1 MVFKVRA
8 TAQFMTT
15 KSSVVGVILFVSV
28 ALSSPMVVAHEGPDP
43 LSHWYLQNE
52 YIKDNVLSARLG
64 PDGVFSAEPKFAMD
78 ATGEAVLFSGRTPH
92 CVIAMDHNKAKKFL
106 PTRAMTV
113 AAWVSVDSG
122 KEWGGIIGVVLDN
135 GDVEQGWVLGYDN
148 QHFTFGLSTTG
159 SDDGNGLMTYFKST
173 TKFELGKF
181 YHVVAVYDGKI
192 TEIYVN
198 GKKESSGTEQSG
210 DIFYPTKTPYVIGA
224 YADSNELTVH
234 HGRIREV
241 KVYDL
246 AAKAEWVAEA
256 FSHHKQLAQEPAVVQ
271 PQPLEAYVSPYLQ
284 WATKN
289 SMTVMWETN
298 EISTSVVHYGETS
311 ACAQSFSAVD
321 AKIHEVKIPNLKTQ
335 TQYFYRVE
343 SVTAAKEKY
352 QSKVSTFQTA
362 VHADSPFAFAV
373 ISDTQGNPA
382 VSSVLANMAWDQ
394 RPNFLLHPGDLVS
407 TGKNKDHWLNHF
419 FPGMRPLI
427 DRVAF
432 FPVLGNHEQNA
443 DHYYNYVSL
452 PEPEY
457 YYTFQ
462 YGNAQFF
469 MVDTNQNVG
478 VGSKQYEWLKDT
490 LEKSTAT
497 WKFVCHHHPPY
508 SSDENDYGDL
518 WKSNKSSRGDLRARV
533 LVPLYEDNGVDIV
546 WNGHIH
552 SYERTWRIRR
562 GKAVEKDGPFY
573 MITGGGG
580 GGLETP
586 SPVRPF
592 FQNNV
597 RHGHHYVMVSL
608 NGGTLEMKTF
618 SLEGRMFDYLKI
630 TK

>member
-1 MVFKVRA
+1 MVFKVRT
-8 TAQFMTT
+8 TAEFMTT
-15 KSSVVGVILFVSV
+15 KSYVVGVILFVSV

-92 CVIAMDHNKAKKFL
+92 CVIAMDHSKAKEFL

-298 EISTSVVHYGETS
+298 ETSTSVVHYGETS
-311 ACAQSFSAVD
+311 ACTQSFSAVD

-618 SLEGRMFDYLKI
+618 TLEGRMFDYLKI
-630 TK
+630 VK

>member
-1 MVFKVRA
+1 
-8 TAQFMTT
+8 
-15 KSSVVGVILFVSV
+15 
-28 ALSSPMVVAHEGPDP
+28 
-43 LSHWYLQNE
+43 
-52 YIKDNVLSARLG
+52 
-64 PDGVFSAEPKFAMD
+64 
-78 ATGEAVLFSGRTPH
+78 
-92 CVIAMDHNKAKKFL
+92 
-106 PTRAMTV
+106 
-113 AAWVSVDSG
+113 
-122 KEWGGIIGVVLDN
+122 
-135 GDVEQGWVLGYDN
+135 
-148 QHFTFGLSTTG
+148 
-159 SDDGNGLMTYFKST
+159 
-173 TKFELGKF
+173 
-181 YHVVAVYDGKI
+181 VVAVYDGKI

-271 PQPLEAYVSPYLQ
+271 PQPLEAFVSPYLQ

-298 EISTSVVHYGETS
+298 ETSTSVVHYGETS
-311 ACAQSFSAVD
+311 ACTQSFSAVD
-321 AKIHEVKIPNLKTQ
+321 AKIHEVKIPNLKAQ

-382 VSSVLANMAWDQ
+382 VSSVLANMAWAQ

-462 YGNAQFF
+462 YGNGQFF

>member
-1 MVFKVRA
+1 MVFMVRA

>member
-1 MVFKVRA
+1 MVVKVRA
-8 TAQFMTT
+8 TSQLLST
-15 KSSVVGVILFVSV
+15 KSFVIGVVIAVSMAV
-28 ALSSPMVVAHEGPDP
+28 PSLAVVAHEGPDP

-64 PDGVFSAEPKFAMD
+64 PEGRFQAKPRFVMD

-92 CVIAMDHNKAKKFL
+92 CVIATDHNKAKEYL

-113 AAWVSVDSG
+113 AAWVSVDTA
-122 KEWGGIIGVVLDN
+122 KQWGGIIGVVQDN
-135 GDVEQGWVLGYDN
+135 GGVEKGWVLGYDN
-148 QHFTFGLSTTG
+148 QHFTFGLSTKG
-159 SDDGNGLMTYFKST
+159 VDDGDGFMTYFRST
-173 TKFELGKF
+173 TKFELGKL
-181 YHVVAVYDGKI
+181 YHVVAVYDGKT

-198 GKKESSGTEQSG
+198 GKKESSGSQQSG

-224 YADSNELTVH
+224 YTDSDELNVH

-241 KVYDL
+241 KVYNL

-256 FSHHKQLAQEPAVVQ
+256 FAHHKQLAAEPAIVQ
-271 PQPLEAYVSPYLQ
+271 PQPLEVLVDPYLQ
-284 WATKN
+284 WATKT

-311 ACAQSFSAVD
+311 ACKQSVSAAD
-321 AKIHEVKIPNLKTQ
+321 AKIHEVKIPNLQTQ
-335 TQYFYRVE
+335 TQFFYRVE
-343 SVTAAKEKY
+343 SVTAAEEKY
-352 QSKVSTFQTA
+352 ESNVSTFQTA
-362 VHADSPFAFAV
+362 VHDDSPFAFAV

-382 VSSVLANMAWDQ
+382 VSSVLAKMAWAQ

-457 YYTFQ
+457 YYTFK
-462 YGNAQFF
+462 YGNTQFF

-478 VGSKQYEWLKDT
+478 VGSKQYEWLKGE
-490 LEKSTAT
+490 LENSTAT

-518 WKSNKSSRGDLRARV
+518 WKSNKSSRGDMRARV
-533 LVPLYEDNGVDIV
+533 LVPLYEDNAVDIV

-618 SLEGRMFDYLKI
+618 TLEGRMFDYLKVV
-630 TK
+630 K

>member
-8 TAQFMTT
+8 TAQFLTT
-15 KSSVVGVILFVSV
+15 KSYVVGVILFVSV

-271 PQPLEAYVSPYLQ
+271 PQPLEAFVSPYLQ

-298 EISTSVVHYGETS
+298 ETSTSVVHYGETN
-311 ACAQSFSAVD
+311 ACSQSFSAVD

-343 SVTAAKEKY
+343 SVTAAEEKY

-362 VHADSPFAFAV
+362 VHDDSPFAFAV

-382 VSSVLANMAWDQ
+382 VSSVLANMAWAQ

-478 VGSKQYEWLKDT
+478 VGSKQYEWLKDA

-630 TK
+630 AK

>member
-1 MVFKVRA
+1 MGLKVRA
-8 TAQFMTT
+8 TSQLLIA
-15 KSSVVGVILFVSV
+15 KSFVIGVILVVSMV
-28 ALSSPMVVAHEGPDP
+28 VPSLAVVAHEGPDP

-64 PDGVFSAEPKFAMD
+64 PDGKFQAKPKFVMD
-78 ATGEAVLFSGRTPH
+78 ATGEAVLFAGRTPH
-92 CVIAMDHNKAKKFL
+92 CVISLDHNKVKEYL

-113 AAWVSVDSG
+113 AAWVSVDTG
-122 KEWGGIIGVVLDN
+122 KQWGGIISVVQDN
-135 GDVEQGWVLGYDN
+135 GEAEKGWVLGYDN
-148 QHFTFGLSTTG
+148 QYFTFGLSTTG
-159 SDDGNGLMTYFKST
+159 SDDGDGLMTYFRST
-173 TKFELGKF
+173 TKFEAGKL
-181 YHVVAVYDGKI
+181 YHVVAVYDGK
-192 TEIYVN
+192 TAEIYVN
-198 GKKESSGTEQSG
+198 GKKESSGAQQSG
-210 DIFYPTKTPYVIGA
+210 DILYPTKTPYVIGA
-224 YADSNELTVH
+224 YVDSNELTVH

-256 FSHHKQLAQEPAVVQ
+256 FSHHKQLAAEPAVVQ
-271 PQPLEAYVSPYLQ
+271 PQPLEVLVAPYLQ
-284 WATKN
+284 WATKT

-298 EISTSVVHYGETS
+298 ETSTSVVYYGETS
-311 ACAQSFSAVD
+311 ACKRSFSAVD

-343 SVTAAKEKY
+343 SVTAAEEKY
-352 QSKVSTFQTA
+352 ESDVSTFQTA
-362 VHADSPFAFAV
+362 VHDDSPFAFAV

-382 VSSVLANMAWDQ
+382 VSSVLAKMAWAQ

-452 PEPEY
+452 PDPEY
-457 YYTFQ
+457 FYTFL
-462 YGNAQFF
+462 YGNAEFF

-478 VGSKQYEWLKDT
+478 VGSKQYAWLKGE
-490 LEKSTAT
+490 LERSTAT

-518 WKSNKSSRGDLRARV
+518 WKTNKSSRGDLRARV
-533 LVPLYEDNGVDIV
+533 LVPLYEDNAVDIV

-552 SYERTWRIRR
+552 PYERTWRIRR
-562 GKAVEKDGPFY
+562 GKAVEQDGPFY

-618 SLEGRMFDYLKI
+618 TLAGRMFDYLKI
-630 TK
+630 AK